1 MQLRGFCWVLIYILY
16 FDNASTSVLCV
27 GLSFHPSRP
36 WILASLHNGVIQL
49 WDYRMCTLID
59 RFDEHDGE
67 WRGRQV
73 LLCSPVC
80 GITGGSMSRIATFIP
95 YMWKK
100 PFRIKCDLA
109 LRVHYRI
116 RAGNDAS
123 IVYVVQSVLCSTLLH
138 GYRVS
143 FRGGG
148 IHSCMSRH

>member
-1 MQLRGFCWVLIYILY
+1 
-16 FDNASTSVLCV
+16 
-27 GLSFHPSRP
+27 
-36 WILASLHNGVIQL
+36 
-49 WDYRMCTLID
+49 MCTLID

-80 GITGGSMSRIATFIP
+80 GITGRSMSRIATFIP
-95 YMWKK
+95 YMWK
-100 PFRIKCDLA
+100 PFRIKGDLA

-138 GYRVS
+138 G
-143 FRGGG
+143 
-148 IHSCMSRH
+148 